1 MSGRSLAALASLVA
15 TLACQQGPG
24 GPTDLESAVFS
35 GEARLGGT
43 AAIAIDSNYIPASDP
58 FELYD
63 IAPSRVSVFITDDL
77 DVEVQA
83 IVRAVFPLAQAR
95 SSKLAAA
102 GRWITV
108 ALFDLPE
115 SGLTTPAE
123 QGRVRVVLDGTT
135 EIAHSTIRIVGDGGS
150 PWLPPPPGVTPL
162 EMELES
168 RSLLRLRAVRRDP
181 QTGGSPIPADAFL
194 DTWQIGGLELEVDYP
209 DCLEPPDAFPN
220 TEAVNATAL
229 VEALGSPGAGL
240 ARARVVLIA
249 PLGFQVQH
257 PNDPLGV
264 SPATVA
270 GEGPILDLAFDR
282 DGSEPGCPG
291 IAPADFAIRKLFAT
305 DTNGQTLIDRRTS
318 STDSSDLVTSF
329 VLDAEER

>member
-1 MSGRSLAALASLVA
+1 MNGRSLAALASLVA
-15 TLACQQGPG
+15 ILACQQGPG
-24 GPTDLESAVFS
+24 GPTDFESAVFS

-43 AAIAIDSNYIPASDP
+43 AAIAIDSNYIPASDSV
-58 FELYD
+58 ELYD
-63 IAPSRVSVFITDDL
+63 IAPTRVTVFITDDL
-77 DVEVQA
+77 DVELQA
-83 IVRAVFPLAQAR
+83 TVRAVFPLVQAR
-95 SSKLAAA
+95 SSKVDLP

-123 QGRVRVVLDGTT
+123 QGLVRVVLDGTT

-150 PWLPPPPGVTPL
+150 PWLVPPPGSDPL
-162 EMELES
+162 ELGLET
-168 RSLLRLRAVRRDP
+168 RSLLRLRAVRRNP
-181 QTGGSPIPADAFL
+181 QTGGSPVPADAFL

-209 DCLEPPDAFPN
+209 DCLEPPDAFTS

-229 VEALGSPGAGL
+229 VQELGSIGGGM

-249 PLGFQVQH
+249 PLGFQLQL
-257 PNDPLGV
+257 PNDPFGT

-282 DGSEPGCPG
+282 NGSEPGCPG
-291 IAPADFAIRKLFAT
+291 ITPGDFAIRKLFAT
-305 DTNGQTLIDRRTS
+305 DTNGLTLIDRRT
-318 STDSSDLVTSF
+318 TNFDSSDLVTSF
-329 VLDAEER
+329 VLDAEQR